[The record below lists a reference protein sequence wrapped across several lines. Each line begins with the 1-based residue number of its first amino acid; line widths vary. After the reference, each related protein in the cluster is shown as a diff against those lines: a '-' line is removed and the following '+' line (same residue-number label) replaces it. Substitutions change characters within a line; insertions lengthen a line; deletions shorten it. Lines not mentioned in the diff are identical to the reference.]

1 MSPKLNSF
9 LQAQKWTIAGLV
21 ISLAALV
28 TVSVT
33 FLADAIYFNDPRHQN
48 ADLKPWMTPR
58 YIGLSYDL
66 PRPVVMEILEI
77 EEGSKFPKRLDRLA
91 NKLDITLEELTEK
104 VRTAKADY
112 EENSND

>member
-1 MSPKLNSF
+1 MTYNTLTLNE
-9 LQAQKWTIAGLV
+9 LKV
-21 ISLAALV
+21 SL
-28 TVSVT
+28 
-33 FLADAIYFNDPRHQN
+33 FFNDPRHQN
-48 ADLKPWMTPR
+48 VDLQPWVTPR

-104 VRTAKADY
+104 VRAAKADY